1 MNISA
6 TSKRK
11 AGKVKRDNRA
21 TKMIIVI
28 SFIYFFGNS
37 IDASLT
43 FLQLFGVDI
52 YNGLPIVL
60 IVDNI
65 FLFGSHSITIFP
77 YFIYNRIFKAF
88 FKNTFLPGKYHVTVS
103 QYSTR
108 MSNSVAS
115 NYGANKLE

>member
-77 YFIYNRIFKAF
+77 YYIYNRNFKAF